1 MLDGLLREAKLAAG
15 TPIRSRDAGVGLG
28 RVRAVTD
35 ASFTG
40 TVRRDKPCERSAD
53 PRAGPWRRLRRRP
66 SVLGP
71 TEFPP
76 AAGADLDRRPGRC
89 ARRVVGRYGFGGSRP
104 RRAGGQ
110 TKRKKGVG
118 APPPPHT

>member
-28 RVRAVTD
+28 CVRAVTD

-53 PRAGPWRRLRRRP
+53 TRAGPWRRLRRRP

-71 TEFPP
+71 PECPS
-76 AAGADLDRRPGRC
+76 AEGADVDRRPGRC
-89 ARRVVGRYGFGGSRP
+89 ARRVVGRYGWVDPG
-104 RRAGGQ
+104 RRREGRMK
-110 TKRKKGVG
+110 KR
-118 APPPPHT
+118 